1 MSSKIRKQIYIEPE
15 QEILL
20 KQMANDT
27 GMSEA
32 EIIREAIDLHAAE
45 VGQHER
51 RLSAWANTKAFIA
64 KRIAGQPEQALNDGE
79 GRTWRREDLY
89 DRFDHDE
96 R

>member
-1 MSSKIRKQIYIEPE
+1 MSTKIRKQIYIEPE
-15 QEILL
+15 QEMLL
-20 KQMANDT
+20 KQMSNET

-32 EIIREAIDLHAAE
+32 EIIRAAIDLHALE
-45 VGQHER
+45 VSRHER

-64 KRIAGQPEQALNDGE
+64 KRIAEQSEQVTAAGE

-89 DRFDHDE
+89 DRFDHDV

>member
-1 MSSKIRKQIYIEPE
+1 MSSKVRKQIYIEPE
-15 QEILL
+15 QEMLL

-32 EIIREAIDLHAAE
+32 EIIRKAINLHAAE

-51 RLSAWANTKAFIA
+51 RLSAWANIQAFIA
-64 KRIAGQPEQALNDGE
+64 KRIAGQSEQVLDAGG

-89 DRFDHDE
+89 DRFDRDE